1 MGIDSSLESIQFL
14 EAGVMQGL
22 VVQKPFNMGYLS
34 VEKAVQLLEGVQ
46 VERNIDSGS
55 KLITRENMYTDENQK
70 LLFPFKDE
78 NDTENSRVQ

>member
-1 MGIDSSLESIQFL
+1 
-14 EAGVMQGL
+14 MQGL

>member
-1 MGIDSSLESIQFL
+1 M
-14 EAGVMQGL
+14 
-22 VVQKPFNMGYLS
+22 QKPFNMGYLG

-46 VERNIDSGS
+46 TERNIDSGS
-55 KLITRENMYTDENQK
+55 KLITQENMYTDENQK